1 MISLK
6 HLFFFVLVAT
16 GAWAADFEEEDGV
29 IVLETDNFQEAI
41 DSNELILVEFYAPW
55 CGHCKKLTPEYAKA
69 AQILKEADPPVVLA
83 KVDATEERDLATKFE
98 VKGFPTLKYFRN
110 GEAFDYEG
118 GRTADTIVAYM
129 NKKSGPAAK
138 TLADAEA
145 LEAFKGTGDAVVVG
159 FFKDTESA
167 PAKAFLEA
175 AADYDE
181 LPFGIVSESAVMDA
195 AEVKEDSVVLF
206 KTYDEL
212 RNDLPAA
219 DLTAEGVVDFVGINS
234 AMLVEIFSNERAK
247 YIFSGAVAI
256 HSLVFADTES
266 DSFDGL
272 RDELET
278 VAKAYR
284 GKALQ
289 VVVPTTESRVL
300 DYFGIKPADCPK
312 FLISDMSGEGN
323 MKKFGYEGAVS
334 GDNISAHLDKFFAGE
349 LKPTLKSEEPADDD
363 LSEPVKV
370 IKGTTF
376 SELVVESD
384 KDVLLEFYAPW
395 CGHCKKL
402 APIYDELGEKFEGVD
417 SVMIAKM
424 DATANEIDHDGVNVK
439 GFPTII
445 YFPGSDKSNP
455 VTYQGARD
463 LDGFVEFLSEKAT
476 KPFELSDGT
485 KSAKAS
491 VAEEL

>member
-41 DSNELILVEFYAPW
+41 DSNELILV
-55 CGHCKKLTPEYAKA
+55 
-69 AQILKEADPPVVLA
+69 
-83 KVDATEERDLATKFE
+83 
-98 VKGFPTLKYFRN
+98 
-110 GEAFDYEG
+110 
-118 GRTADTIVAYM
+118 
-129 NKKSGPAAK
+129 
-138 TLADAEA
+138 
-145 LEAFKGTGDAVVVG
+145 
-159 FFKDTESA
+159 
-167 PAKAFLEA
+167 
-175 AADYDE
+175 
-181 LPFGIVSESAVMDA
+181 
-195 AEVKEDSVVLF
+195 
-206 KTYDEL
+206 
-212 RNDLPAA
+212 
-219 DLTAEGVVDFVGINS
+219 
-234 AMLVEIFSNERAK
+234 
-247 YIFSGAVAI
+247 
-256 HSLVFADTES
+256 
-266 DSFDGL
+266 
-272 RDELET
+272 
-278 VAKAYR
+278 
-284 GKALQ
+284 
-289 VVVPTTESRVL
+289 
-300 DYFGIKPADCPK
+300 
-312 FLISDMSGEGN
+312 
-323 MKKFGYEGAVS
+323 
-334 GDNISAHLDKFFAGE
+334 
-349 LKPTLKSEEPADDD
+349 
-363 LSEPVKV
+363 
-370 IKGTTF
+370 
-376 SELVVESD
+376 
-384 KDVLLEFYAPW
+384 EFYAPW